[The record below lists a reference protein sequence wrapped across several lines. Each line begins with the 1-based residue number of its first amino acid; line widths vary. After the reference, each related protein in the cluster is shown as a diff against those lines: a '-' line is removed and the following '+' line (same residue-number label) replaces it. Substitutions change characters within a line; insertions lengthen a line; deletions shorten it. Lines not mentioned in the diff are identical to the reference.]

1 MWQLVGH
8 GQAGGAVVAVAPLAV
23 PLGVAV
29 GGLAWAY
36 RLFRMRSGAGGL
48 TPAAPAAFDQ
58 RQWRHQVRSARAL
71 IAAPGSLPLLSGDG
85 QVAAG
90 ATIRSVRHRT
100 GPAVVI
106 PYERLRSHQ
115 VVIGSTGTG
124 KTTLLL
130 RLWAGFMA
138 AGLRRHAAGTGRP
151 PLLVVLD
158 CKGGASSRKV
168 ADRTRRVL
176 RDAGA
181 RSTAIWPD
189 ETPLSLWTLPPDRLV
204 TTLLDLIE
212 HGTGGAAYYS
222 DVMEALVALA
232 VCAPCGPPA
241 SSADFLARLDADW
254 LAMVYGA
261 SGDGAGVATARS
273 SAKAFNDVRL
283 RFAALWRRLGG
294 GLDGCASYADAD
306 AWYCVL
312 EGTAEV
318 AVAEAQ
324 ARALTDLLAFHALD
338 GEREILLCVDEF
350 SAVSRRL
357 PIWQLYER
365 ARSLGLAVQV
375 SAQSWEGLAGSEDER
390 NRVAATA
397 EGGIWLL
404 RTPRPDAV
412 VALAGTQS
420 SVDTT
425 RRFDGA
431 GAWSDDGLSR
441 TRLAPVLD
449 GDIVR
454 RLEVGQVAYVYRGGV
469 TFLQIKRLTGKQA
482 AIGRGS
488 VATAPAGAA
497 DAADGAAGWPA
508 DLTRPAAAAADG
520 VQRPPRWPAD
530 TDASGEPPTMPL
542 PVIGAAPRAARRSRE
557 RGIRLPSDSGRR
569 RSDREIRRCPTL
581 ARCSTMHSGRGVTE
595 TSPGQSRVASSRAQR
610 RHGRRRSIRP
620 ARAADAAGP
629 VGRRCAGRVAA
640 DRSGDASGPGGRRRP
655 GQVRRGRRRLRH
667 SPDRFRPRR
676 GARRPRPEATADPGG
691 RHAHRNGRT
700 PDGSARGGRHRVG
713 RATPVGRRLRAP
725 VRLRPPAVRLPRL
738 TWQNRR
744 PGGLALRV
752 ACAAAVGV
760 VAVVISGW
768 SPGLVGVLAGVLT
781 WLSRHRPARLHAA
794 PV

>member
-1 MWQLVGH
+1 VRRAVGRGALWLLRNAVVVGVAVAVAPVTLVAVGAAGYAWWRGWTPRRLYQAAVWCLPMAAAWVVAVVVWPARVIGTGGPGGAAGARGTGPGGNPPGVGPGTAWFRMAAAPYRLWAGMWQLVGH
-8 GQAGGAVVAVAPLAV
+8 GQAGGAVVAVASLAV
-23 PLGVAV
+23 PLGIAV
-29 GGLAWAY
+29 GGVGWAY

-85 QVAAG
+85 QVAVG
-90 ATIRSVRHRT
+90 ATIRSVRHRA
-100 GPAVVI
+100 GPAMVI

-222 DVMEALVALA
+222 DVMEALVSLA

-241 SSADFLARLDADW
+241 NSADFLSRLDADW

-273 SAKAFNDVRL
+273 SAKAFHDVKL
-283 RFAALWRRLGG
+283 RFAALWRRLGS
-294 GLDGCASYADAD
+294 GLDGCATYADAD

-324 ARALTDLLAFHALD
+324 ARALTDLLAFYALD

-412 VALAGTQS
+412 VAMAGTQS
-420 SVDTT
+420 AVDTS

-469 TFLQIKRLTGKQA
+469 TFLQIKRLTGTQA
-482 AIGRGS
+482 AIGPGS
-488 VATAPAGAA
+488 ASLIPGGR
-497 DAADGAAGWPA
+497 ADGAGRGARRWAGASVPGA
-508 DLTRPAAAAADG
+508 G
-520 VQRPPRWPAD
+520 VPSARAPGAGVPGARAPGDVPGAGIP
-530 TDASGEPPTMPL
+530 GEPPTIPL
-542 PVIGAAPRAARRSRE
+542 PVIGAAPGAGAGFTRAGA
-557 RGIRLPSDSGRR
+557 
-569 RSDREIRRCPTL
+569 
-581 ARCSTMHSGRGVTE
+581 V
-595 TSPGQSRVASSRAQR
+595 
-610 RHGRRRSIRP
+610 
-620 ARAADAAGP
+620 AAGVP
-629 VGRRCAGRVAA
+629 ALPDVSEVL
-640 DRSGDASGPGGRRRP
+640 DDA
-655 GQVRRGRRRLRH
+655 
-667 SPDRFRPRR
+667 F
-676 GARRPRPEATADPGG
+676 GARRE
-691 RHAHRNGRT
+691 
-700 PDGSARGGRHRVG
+700 
-713 RATPVGRRLRAP
+713 
-725 VRLRPPAVRLPRL
+725 
-738 TWQNRR
+738 
-744 PGGLALRV
+744 
-752 ACAAAVGV
+752 
-760 VAVVISGW
+760 
-768 SPGLVGVLAGVLT
+768 
-781 WLSRHRPARLHAA
+781 
-794 PV
+794 